1 MFPLL
6 SCDKATIV
14 TFLATNVGSLKRFAK
29 GKRFVKTLSKSR
41 IAILCWM
48 FSTTVFVFAATG
60 TANDKLA
67 DQFAARL
74 HHIQQNGVAA
84 TPDTAPTVLPDNEG
98 NAYFVAG
105 RVKFPASVQQ
115 LRYAT
120 TPGTV
125 NAIARIDFDVLTQN
139 ATSNNPL
146 LSLFSGVHDVRVI
159 AGASAQSG
167 TATVTAQSVEIDGI
181 PVPRMALEYFV
192 SKYLTSRFPNV
203 GMTSHFKLPSKVD
216 SATVGQ
222 AQVTV
227 NQR

>member
-1 MFPLL
+1 LFQTPF
-6 SCDKATIV
+6 T
-14 TFLATNVGSLKRFAK
+14 
-29 GKRFVKTLSKSR
+29 SR
-41 IAILCWM
+41 LGVICWI
-48 FSTTVFVFAATG
+48 FSTSVLVFAAAG
-60 TANDKLA
+60 TANDQLA
-67 DQFAARL
+67 DKFAARL

-98 NAYFVAG
+98 NAYFAAG
-105 RVKFPASVQQ
+105 RVKLPPSVQQ

-120 TPGTV
+120 TPGSV
-125 NAIARIDFDVLTQN
+125 NAVARIDFDVLTQN
-139 ATSNNPL
+139 STSNNPL

-159 AGASAQSG
+159 ADASAQSG
-167 TATVTAQSVEIDGI
+167 TATVTAQSVEIDGV

-216 SATVGQ
+216 SATLGQ

>member
-1 MFPLL
+1 VNSRLR
-6 SCDKATIV
+6 A
-14 TFLATNVGSLKRFAK
+14 RFS
-29 GKRFVKTLSKSR
+29 V
-41 IAILCWM
+41 ICWI
-48 FSTTVFVFAATG
+48 FSTTAFLLGASG

-67 DQFAARL
+67 DQFAVRL
-74 HHIQQNGVAA
+74 HHIQQNGASA
-84 TPDTAPTVLPDNEG
+84 TPDTSPTVLPDDEG
-98 NAYFVAG
+98 NAYFAAG
-105 RVKFPASVQQ
+105 RVKLPASVQQ

-125 NAIARIDFDVLTQN
+125 NAVARVDFDVLTQN

-159 AGASAQSG
+159 ADATAKGG
-167 TATVTAQSVEIDGI
+167 TATVSTQSVEIDGI
-181 PVPRMALEYFV
+181 AVPRMALEYFV

-216 SATVGQ
+216 SATVGKGE
-222 AQVTV
+222 VSV

>member
-1 MFPLL
+1 MF
-6 SCDKATIV
+6 KAA
-14 TFLATNVGSLKRFAK
+14 LMSRF
-29 GKRFVKTLSKSR
+29 RV
-41 IAILCWM
+41 LCWI
-48 FSTTVFVFAATG
+48 FSTSAFVFAAAG

-98 NAYFVAG
+98 NAYFAAG
-105 RVKFPASVQQ
+105 RVKLPPSVQQ

-120 TPGTV
+120 SPGSV
-125 NAIARIDFDVLTQN
+125 NAVARIDFDTLTQN
-139 ATSNNPL
+139 STSDNPL

-159 AGASAQSG
+159 ADASAKSG
-167 TATVTAQSVEIDGI
+167 IATVTAQSVEIDGV

-192 SKYLTSRFPNV
+192 NKYLTSRFPNV
-203 GMTSHFKLPSKVD
+203 GMISHFKLPSKVD
-216 SATVGQ
+216 SATLGQ

>member
-1 MFPLL
+1 LFNT
-6 SCDKATIV
+6 AFI
-14 TFLATNVGSLKRFAK
+14 
-29 GKRFVKTLSKSR
+29 SKVR
-41 IAILCWM
+41 VLCWI
-48 FSTTVFVFAATG
+48 FSTSVLVFAAAG
-60 TANDKLA
+60 TTNDKLA

-98 NAYFVAG
+98 NAYFAAG
-105 RVKFPASVQQ
+105 RVKLPASVQQ

-120 TPGTV
+120 TPGIV
-125 NAIARIDFDVLTQN
+125 NAVARIDFDVLTQN
-139 ATSNNPL
+139 STSNNPL

-159 AGASAQSG
+159 ADASAESG
-167 TATVTAQSVEIDGI
+167 TATVTAQSVEIDGV
-181 PVPRMALEYFV
+181 PVPRVALEYFV
-192 SKYLTSRFPNV
+192 KKYLTSRFQNV

>member
-1 MFPLL
+1 
-6 SCDKATIV
+6 
-14 TFLATNVGSLKRFAK
+14 
-29 GKRFVKTLSKSR
+29 VKSWSKSP
-41 IAILCWM
+41 IGVLCWI
-48 FSTTVFVFAATG
+48 FSTTAFVFAAAA

-74 HHIQQNGVAA
+74 HHIQQNGIAA

-98 NAYFVAG
+98 NGYFAAG
-105 RVKFPASVQQ
+105 RVKFPPSVQQ

-125 NAIARIDFDVLTQN
+125 NAVARIDFDVLTQN
-139 ATSNNPL
+139 STSNNPL
-146 LSLFSGVHDVRVI
+146 LSLFTGVHDVRVI

-192 SKYLTSRFPNV
+192 NKYLTSRFPNV

-216 SATVGQ
+216 SATVRQG
-222 AQVTV
+222 QVTV